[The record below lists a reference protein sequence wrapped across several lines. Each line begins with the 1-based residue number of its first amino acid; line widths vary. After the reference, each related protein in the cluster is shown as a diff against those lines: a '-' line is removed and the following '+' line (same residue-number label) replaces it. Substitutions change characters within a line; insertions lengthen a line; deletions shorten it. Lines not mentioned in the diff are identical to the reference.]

1 MKEFINKIFSNQQVT
16 IEELSNFIVEY
27 SELCGIKNTTPQ
39 HIQAA
44 IQLIQTNQMNLFTGQ
59 KLGFD
64 LMYACKNCAS
74 KLGLQVI
81 EMKDKN
87 GVVLY
92 TKIQENNVKNN

>member
-27 SELCGIKNTTPQ
+27 SELCGIKDTTSQ
-39 HIQAA
+39 HIQVAT
-44 IQLIQTNQMNLFTGQ
+44 QLIQNGM
-59 KLGFD
+59 FD

-74 KLGLQVI
+74 KLGLQVV

-92 TKIQENNVKNN
+92 TKIQEENVKDN

>member
-27 SELCGIKNTTPQ
+27 SELCGIKDTTSQ

-44 IQLIQTNQMNLFTGQ
+44 IQLIQNGM
-59 KLGFD
+59 FD
-64 LMYACKNCAS
+64 LRYACKNCAG
-74 KLGLQVI
+74 KLGLQVV
-81 EMKDKN
+81 EMRDKN

-92 TKIQENNVKNN
+92 TKIQENNVENN

>member
-1 MKEFINKIFSNQQVT
+1 MKEFINKIFSNQQVS

-39 HIQAA
+39 HIQIA
-44 IQLIQTNQMNLFTGQ
+44 IQLIQSGM
-59 KLGFD
+59 FD
-64 LMYACKNCAS
+64 LMYACKNCTS

-92 TKIQENNVKNN
+92 TKIQEENVKDN

>member
-27 SELCGIKNTTPQ
+27 SELCDIKDTTSQ

-44 IQLIQTNQMNLFTGQ
+44 IQFIQNGM
-59 KLGFD
+59 FD
-64 LMYACKNCAS
+64 LRYACKNCAS
-74 KLGLQVI
+74 KLGLQVV

-92 TKIQENNVKNN
+92 TKIQE

>member
-27 SELCGIKNTTPQ
+27 SELCGIKDTTSQ

-44 IQLIQTNQMNLFTGQ
+44 IQLIQNGM
-59 KLGFD
+59 FD
-64 LMYACKNCAS
+64 LRYACKNCAS
-74 KLGLQVI
+74 KLGLQVV
-81 EMKDKN
+81 EMRDKN

-92 TKIQENNVKNN
+92 TKIQEENVKDN

>member
-1 MKEFINKIFSNQQVT
+1 MKEFINKIFSNQQVS

-27 SELCGIKNTTPQ
+27 SELCGIKDTTPQ
-39 HIQAA
+39 HIQFA
-44 IQLIQTNQMNLFTGQ
+44 IQLIQNGM
-59 KLGFD
+59 FD

-74 KLGLQVI
+74 KLGLQVV

-92 TKIQENNVKNN
+92 TKIQEENVKDN

>member
-1 MKEFINKIFSNQQVT
+1 MKEFINKIFSNQQVS

-27 SELCGIKNTTPQ
+27 SELCGIKDTTSQ

-44 IQLIQTNQMNLFTGQ
+44 IQLIQTNQINPFTGQ
-59 KLGFD
+59 NTGFD
-64 LMYACKNCAS
+64 LMYACKNCAK

-81 EMKDKN
+81 EMRDKN

-92 TKIQENNVKNN
+92 TKIQEENVKDN